1 MAKGF
6 SFFYLFFYWQVT
18 LHYAC
23 KFSSGKLDYSQLTT
37 YSLYIY
43 LMYLSLGGDQNKPVM
58 PDITLDQSQ
67 FQPDSKLIEWMR
79 DIRRTIHQYP
89 ELGNEEHSTQKFICD
104 KLQELDIPF
113 RTEGLNTG
121 IVATIEPSV
130 SDDSDVLPCIAL
142 RADLDALPV
151 DEKTGLSFASKFPGV
166 MHACGHDG
174 HVAMLLGAASML
186 RHTELPGKVIL
197 LFQPAEESG
206 EGALAMI
213 EDGAFA
219 GVQAIFAGHIDR
231 HFNVGQ
237 IAAEPGLICAYTDKF
252 EIKVCGRGGHAARP
266 HETTDAIVVASL
278 LVMSIQT
285 LVSRE
290 INPSYPTVVSVGRFN
305 GGSAYNVIAEEA
317 VLEGTIR
324 ATHPEIR
331 AQIIDGL
338 KRMVRAMDGLYNAK
352 TTLHFRKGLPPVI
365 NHPLAARL
373 ARKAAKKVVG
383 QESVVKQRH
392 PSLGGEDFSYFLQK
406 VPGCLVRFGAAYPDL
421 PNTPAHS
428 PYFDFD
434 EGVLPIGAAF
444 LAEVA
449 LQALQQKEVFTSHEG
464 NPSDTIIWPD
474 LHNKENKK

>member
-1 MAKGF
+1 M
-6 SFFYLFFYWQVT
+6 
-18 LHYAC
+18 H
-23 KFSSGKLDYSQLTT
+23 
-37 YSLYIY
+37 
-43 LMYLSLGGDQNKPVM
+43 NKTPE
-58 PDITLDQSQ
+58 QSM
-67 FQPDSKLIEWMR
+67 FQPDATLIEWMR

-89 ELGNEEHSTQKFICD
+89 ELANQEHRTQGYISE
-104 KLQELDIPF
+104 KLKELGIAC
-113 RTEGLNTG
+113 RTEGLHTG
-121 IVATIEPSV
+121 VLATIGPVETGAA
-130 SDDSDVLPCIAL
+130 DAPCVAL

-151 DEKTGLSFASKFPGV
+151 DEKTGLAFASKMPGL

-174 HVAMLLGAASML
+174 HVAMLLGAAAML
-186 RHTELPGKVIL
+186 RQVELPGRVVL

-237 IAAEPGLICAYTDKF
+237 IAAESGLICAYTDKF
-252 EIKVCGRGGHAARP
+252 EIRVCGRGGHAARP
-266 HETTDAIVVASL
+266 HETIDAIVVASL

-290 INPSYPTVVSVGRFN
+290 INPSYPTVVSVGRFS

-338 KRMVRAMDGLYNAK
+338 QRMVRAMDGLYNAK
-352 TTLHFRKGLPPVI
+352 TTIHFREGLPPVI
-365 NHPLAARL
+365 NHPVTARL

-383 QESVVKQRH
+383 PEGVVKQRH
-392 PSLGGEDFSYFLQK
+392 PSLGGEDFAYFLQK
-406 VPGCLVRFGAAYPDL
+406 VPGCLVRFGAGHPER

-434 EGVLPIGAAF
+434 EGVLPIGAAY
-444 LAEVA
+444 LAQVA
-449 LQALQQKEVFTSHEG
+449 WQALHQKDLFLSPAG
-464 NPSDTIIWPD
+464 SYSPD
-474 LHNKENKK
+474 LNLPDPLSKEGKK

>member
-1 MAKGF
+1 M
-6 SFFYLFFYWQVT
+6 SDT
-18 LHYAC
+18 NP
-23 KFSSGKLDYSQLTT
+23 DQL
-37 YSLYIY
+37 
-43 LMYLSLGGDQNKPVM
+43 
-58 PDITLDQSQ
+58 Q
-67 FQPDSKLIEWMR
+67 FQPDSKLIAWMR

-89 ELGNEEHSTQKFICD
+89 ELANEEHRTQKFICE
-104 KLQELDIPF
+104 KLGELNIPF
-113 RTEGLNTG
+113 RTKGIHTG
-121 IVATIEPSV
+121 VVATIEPSA
-130 SDDSDVLPCIAL
+130 SNYSKETPCIAL

-151 DEKTGLSFASKFPGV
+151 DEKTGLSFASKFPGL

-174 HVAMLLGAASML
+174 HVAILLGAAAML
-186 RHTELPGKVIL
+186 QHVELPGRVTL

-231 HFNVGQ
+231 HYSVGQ

-252 EIKVCGRGGHAARP
+252 KIRICGRGGHAARP
-266 HETTDAIVVASL
+266 HETIDAIVVASL

-290 INPSYPTVVSVGRFN
+290 INPSYPTVVSVGRFS

-317 VLEGTIR
+317 ILEGTIR
-324 ATHPEIR
+324 ATHPEVR

-338 KRMVRAMDGLYNAK
+338 ERMVRAMDGLYNAK
-352 TTLHFRKGLPPVI
+352 TSIHFLNGLPPVI
-365 NHPLAARL
+365 NHPVTARL
-373 ARKAAKKVVG
+373 ARKAAKMIVG
-383 QESVVKQRH
+383 QKGVVKQRH
-392 PSLGGEDFSYFLQK
+392 PSLGGEDFAYFLQK
-406 VPGCLVRFGAAYPDL
+406 VPGCLVRFGAGHPDL

-444 LAEVA
+444 LAQVA
-449 LQALQQKEVFTSHEG
+449 LEALQQKDTFTAHAD
-464 NPSDTIIWPD
+464 NPSDTIIWPE
-474 LHNKENKK
+474 LHNKEN

>member
-1 MAKGF
+1 MTSPDQEK
-6 SFFYLFFYWQVT
+6 
-18 LHYAC
+18 
-23 KFSSGKLDYSQLTT
+23 
-37 YSLYIY
+37 SL
-43 LMYLSLGGDQNKPVM
+43 
-58 PDITLDQSQ
+58 
-67 FQPDSKLIEWMR
+67 FQPDTKLIEWME

-89 ELGNEEHSTQKFICD
+89 ELANEEHRTQRYIGE
-104 KLQELDIPF
+104 KLHELGIPF
-113 RTEGLNTG
+113 RTEGLHTG
-121 IVATIEPSV
+121 VVATIGPSTPE
-130 SDDSDVLPCIAL
+130 DSDTHCVAL

-151 DEKTGLSFASKFPGV
+151 DEKTGLSFASKLPGL

-174 HVAMLLGAASML
+174 HIAMLLGAAAML
-186 RHTELPGKVIL
+186 RQVELPGKVVL

-206 EGALAMI
+206 DGALSMI
-213 EDGAFA
+213 DDGAFA

-252 EIKVCGRGGHAARP
+252 VIKVCGRGGHAARP
-266 HETTDAIVVASL
+266 HETIDAIVVASL

-290 INPSYPTVVSVGRFN
+290 INPSYPTVVSVGRFS

-331 AQIIDGL
+331 SQIIDGL
-338 KRMVRAMDGLYNAK
+338 ERMVRAMDGLYNAK
-352 TTLHFRKGLPPVI
+352 TTIHFREGLPPVI
-365 NHPLAARL
+365 NHPLAASL
-373 ARKAAKKVVG
+373 ARIAAKKVVG
-383 QESVVKQRH
+383 HEGVVKQRH
-392 PSLGGEDFSYFLQK
+392 PSLGGEDFAYFLQK
-406 VPGCLVRFGAAYPDL
+406 VPGCLVRFGAGYPNL

-444 LAEVA
+444 LAQVA
-449 LQALQQKEVFTSHEG
+449 WQTLQQKEIFML
-464 NPSDTIIWPD
+464 NPSSVISSDI
-474 LHNKENKK
+474 HSKREEK

>member
-1 MAKGF
+1 MSDTNQEK
-6 SFFYLFFYWQVT
+6 
-18 LHYAC
+18 
-23 KFSSGKLDYSQLTT
+23 
-37 YSLYIY
+37 SL
-43 LMYLSLGGDQNKPVM
+43 
-58 PDITLDQSQ
+58 
-67 FQPDSKLIEWMR
+67 FQPDTTLIEWMQ
-79 DIRRTIHQYP
+79 DIRRAIHQYP
-89 ELGNEEHSTQKFICD
+89 ELANQEHRTQRYICE
-104 KLQELDIPF
+104 KLQELGIPY
-113 RTEGLNTG
+113 RTEGLHTG
-121 IVATIEPSV
+121 IVATIGAPASE
-130 SDDSDVLPCIAL
+130 DSDTPCVAL

-151 DEKTGLSFASKFPGV
+151 DEKTGLAFASKLPGL

-174 HVAMLLGAASML
+174 HVAMLLGAAAML
-186 RHTELPGKVIL
+186 QHVELPGSVIL

-219 GVQAIFAGHIDR
+219 GVQAIFTGHIDR
-231 HFNVGQ
+231 HFKVGQ

-266 HETTDAIVVASL
+266 HETIDAIVVASL

-290 INPSYPTVVSVGRFN
+290 INPSYPTVVSVGRFS

-317 VLEGTIR
+317 ILEGTIR

-338 KRMVRAMDGLYNAK
+338 QRMVRAMDGLYNAK
-352 TTLHFRKGLPPVI
+352 TTIHFRDGLPPVI
-365 NHPLAARL
+365 NHPVAARL
-373 ARKAAKKVVG
+373 ARKAAKIIVG
-383 QESVVKQRH
+383 QEGVVKQRH
-392 PSLGGEDFSYFLQK
+392 PSLGGEDFAYFLQK
-406 VPGCLVRFGAAYPDL
+406 VPGCLVRFGAGHPEL

-444 LAEVA
+444 LAQVA
-449 LQALQQKEVFTSHEG
+449 WQALHQKDLFPDPTG
-464 NPSDTIIWPD
+464 NAAPVNKKSGR
-474 LHNKENKK
+474 NKESSS

>member
-1 MAKGF
+1 M
-6 SFFYLFFYWQVT
+6 SDT
-18 LHYAC
+18 
-23 KFSSGKLDYSQLTT
+23 
-37 YSLYIY
+37 
-43 LMYLSLGGDQNKPVM
+43 NP
-58 PDITLDQSQ
+58 DQSQ
-67 FQPDSKLIEWMR
+67 FQPDLKLIEWMR
-79 DIRRTIHQYP
+79 DIRRTLHQYP
-89 ELGNEEHSTQKFICD
+89 ELANEENRTQRFICE
-104 KLQELDIPF
+104 KLQELGIPF
-113 RTEGLNTG
+113 RTEGLHTG
-121 IVATIEPSV
+121 IVATIGPSA
-130 SDDSDVLPCIAL
+130 SNDSDETPCVAL
-142 RADLDALPV
+142 RADMDALPV
-151 DEKTGLSFASKFPGV
+151 NEKTGLSFASKFPGI

-174 HVAMLLGAASML
+174 HMAMLLGAASML

-252 EIKVCGRGGHAARP
+252 EIKISGRGGHAARP
-266 HETTDAIVVASL
+266 HETVDAIVVASL

-290 INPSYPTVVSVGRFN
+290 TNPSYPTVVSVGHFR

-317 VLEGTIR
+317 ILEGTIR
-324 ATHPEIR
+324 ATHPEVR
-331 AQIIDGL
+331 AKIIDGL
-338 KRMVRAMDGLYNAK
+338 DRMVGAMDELYNA
-352 TTLHFRKGLPPVI
+352 TTDLHFSDGLPPVI
-365 NHPLAARL
+365 NHPVAARL
-373 ARKAAKKVVG
+373 ARKAAKKIVG

-406 VPGCLVRFGAAYPDL
+406 VPGCLVRFGAGYPDM

-434 EGVLPIGAAF
+434 EDVLPIGAAF
-444 LAEVA
+444 LAEAA
-449 LQALQQKEVFTSHEG
+449 LRALQQKELFTSQQDS
-464 NPSDTIIWPD
+464 NPDAMTNPAPQNEEI
-474 LHNKENKK
+474 